1 LNLSP
6 IFAWKEATAVR
17 LVTYT
22 YRGSERAG
30 AVFDDWVVDL
40 QRAGVELLR
49 ARGDGTA
56 PIRAAALL
64 PSTVRG
70 LLQLGPDALSLAA
83 EAFEHVR
90 ASFTREADRFQTEG
104 VLFRL
109 QEVRLR
115 APVPN
120 PAKIICLGLN
130 YRDHAREAGAPIPE
144 VPELFAKYPNALIG
158 PGEPVVIPRVTDQVD
173 YEAELAVVIGRPGRY
188 IPEAEAYDYVAGY
201 MAFNDISARDFQF
214 RGRQWMP
221 GKIFDGFAPT
231 GPWLVT
237 RDEIPDPHALRVS
250 LDVGEERLQDSNTGE
265 MIFKIPQVIAFISQ
279 ILTLEPGDIIATG
292 TPAGVGF
299 ARKPP
304 RFLRPGETVR
314 VLIDRIGT
322 LENPV
327 VRET

>member
-1 LNLSP
+1 M
-6 IFAWKEATAVR
+6 R
-17 LVTYT
+17 LVTYAH
-22 YRGSERAG
+22 RGSERAG
-30 AVFDDWVVDL
+30 AVFDEWVVDL
-40 QRAGVELLR
+40 QRAVAELFR
-49 ARGDGTA
+49 ARGDGRA
-56 PIRAAALL
+56 PARAGALV
-64 PSTVRG
+64 PPTVRG
-70 LLQLGPDALSLAA
+70 LLELGPDIVTLAA
-83 EAFEHVR
+83 EAVEHIR
-90 ASFTREADRFQTEG
+90 ANFTREADRFQTEG
-104 VLFRL
+104 ILFSLR
-109 QEVRLR
+109 EVRLR
-115 APVPN
+115 PPVPN

-130 YRDHAREAGAPIPE
+130 YRDHAAEAGAPIPE

-158 PGEPVVIPRVTDQVD
+158 PGDPVIIPRVSDQVD

-188 IPEAEAYDYVAGY
+188 ISDTEAYDYVAGY
-201 MAFNDISARDFQF
+201 MAFNDVSARDFQF

-237 RDEIPDPHALRVS
+237 RDEIPDPHALRIS
-250 LDVGEERLQDSNTGE
+250 LEVGEERLQDSNTGA

-304 RFLRPGETVR
+304 RFLRPGEVVR
-314 VLIDRIGT
+314 VLIDGIGT

-327 VRET
+327 VRETVP